1 MNRNSLA
8 TRLGIKVGLMT
19 AILVAALSIICYFL
33 LSQGLERI
41 VKSNLRAKMEG
52 VEHTLAQVNSLS
64 EISSE
69 THMLVDLAMGHN
81 NFYVSIYSIPFG
93 RNPLF
98 TIGSK
103 NIALELHSFN
113 VGDDLR
119 FHEWKDDTGR
129 PMLSGSQILKI
140 KDGTSISVYLSI
152 DRTSDAELLSALAR
166 TALFAYPFLLIVI
179 LLLAWWTVRQ
189 GLKPLNSFLRVA
201 SKVSTDTLDHRLPT
215 ERLPMELEELAKGIN
230 FMLHRLDDGV
240 QQLSQ
245 FSDDLAHEL
254 RAPITNL
261 MGKAQVALTRGRSSA
276 EYREV
281 LECCTEELDRLTRI
295 VADMLFLAH
304 VSHPAALVQFE
315 AIALEDEAER
325 VKDLFSLSAEE
336 SGVRLLVS
344 GTGLVSGNRLMIQRA
359 ISNLLSNA
367 IRHCPPGEA
376 VQMRAS
382 RNGNMVRLSVRN
394 PGQGIPSEHLPHLF
408 ERFYRVDKGRARS
421 EGGTGLGLSI
431 VRSIMS
437 LHQGSASVEVTD
449 DRVTVFHLDFP
460 ARRS

>member
-1 MNRNSLA
+1 
-8 TRLGIKVGLMT
+8 
-19 AILVAALSIICYFL
+19 
-33 LSQGLERI
+33 
-41 VKSNLRAKMEG
+41 
-52 VEHTLAQVNSLS
+52 
-64 EISSE
+64 
-69 THMLVDLAMGHN
+69 
-81 NFYVSIYSIPFG
+81 
-93 RNPLF
+93 
-98 TIGSK
+98 
-103 NIALELHSFN
+103 
-113 VGDDLR
+113 
-119 FHEWKDDTGR
+119 
-129 PMLSGSQILKI
+129 
-140 KDGTSISVYLSI
+140 
-152 DRTSDAELLSALAR
+152 
-166 TALFAYPFLLIVI
+166 
-179 LLLAWWTVRQ
+179 
-189 GLKPLNSFLRVA
+189 
-201 SKVSTDTLDHRLPT
+201 
-215 ERLPMELEELAKGIN
+215 MELEELAKGIN